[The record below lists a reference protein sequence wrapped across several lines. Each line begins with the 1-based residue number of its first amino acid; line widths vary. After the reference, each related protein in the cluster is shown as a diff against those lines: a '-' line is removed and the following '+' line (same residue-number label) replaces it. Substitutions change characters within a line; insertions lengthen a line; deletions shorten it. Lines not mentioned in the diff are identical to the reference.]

1 MKESTL
7 EGRMKAK
14 KQEAIRL
21 LKEEAKYVEFCE
33 ERGYI
38 YELTK
43 EVYGV
48 LTKIILSLKSGNILV
63 HKMEK
68 QK

>member
-1 MKESTL
+1 MKKETL
-7 EGRMKAK
+7 QGRMKAK
-14 KQEAIRL
+14 KDEAIDI
-21 LKEEAKYVEFCE
+21 LKKEANFIEFCE
-33 ERGYI
+33 DKGYV
-38 YELTK
+38 YELKK

-68 QK
+68 L

>member
-1 MKESTL
+1 MLKESTL

-14 KQEAIRL
+14 KEEAIRL

-33 ERGYI
+33 DRGYV

-48 LTKIILSLKSGNILV
+48 LTKIVLSLKAEIF
-63 HKMEK
+63 
-68 QK
+68 